1 MKPASWLIL
10 SLALNLALGAAILW
24 PRSSPRAF
32 LPLSSRE
39 ITNRN
44 IRVAARPPAAPHDA
58 GPKTIEINEPFH
70 WSQLESEDYR
80 VYAANLRGIG
90 CPEATV
96 RDIIVADVRELFL
109 RRVRELV
116 DPVLPRFWELI
127 SNKSEMEPLV
137 KEKEQQLD
145 ALGAERRALLVE
157 VLGSGLA
164 EHDSAVE
171 QARAEQRAAHLEL
184 LSFLPEEKVA
194 RCLALEE
201 RFQDS
206 RDAINRRPPGT
217 SQEFRATLKQLQDEK
232 QAELASL
239 LTPDE
244 MAEYK
249 LRNSRFVDS
258 VLQLPGFEAGEAEVK
273 EIVRLKEQLAG
284 TAELK
289 EPNVDA
295 RITQRGDAE
304 KEMQESLKSLLGPE
318 RFAQYQRGEDSAYA
332 QIVQLVSRFDL
343 PDPVA
348 AEVYEMQREAQSQ
361 VARLAAD
368 KTVTE
373 EQRQAAL
380 QAIRAETERSLAGA
394 LGPRPFEMYRTLYG
408 QWLTPLGPKPT
419 TAK

>member
-1 MKPASWLIL
+1 MKRSHWLMI
-10 SLALNLALGAAILW
+10 SLALNLALGAPILW
-24 PRSSPRAF
+24 PRPSPRVSPA
-32 LPLSSRE
+32 LSSRE

-44 IRVAARPPAAPHDA
+44 IRVAGRPAAPPHDA

-80 VYAANLRGIG
+80 VYAAKLRGIG

-96 RDIIVADVRELFL
+96 RDIILADVRELFV

-127 SNKSEMEPLV
+127 SHKTEMDSLV
-137 KEKEQQLD
+137 QEKEKQLE
-145 ALGAERRALLVE
+145 ALEAERRALLQE
-157 VLGSGLA
+157 VLGADPA
-164 EHDSAVE
+164 ERDPEAE
-171 QARAEQRAAHLEL
+171 KARAEQRAAQLEL
-184 LSFLPEEKVA
+184 LSFLPEEKIA
-194 RCLALEE
+194 RCLELEE

-217 SQEFRATLKQLQDEK
+217 PQEFRATLNRLQDQK
-232 QAELASL
+232 QAELAAL
-239 LTPDE
+239 LTADE

-295 RITQRGDAE
+295 RITQRGGAE
-304 KEMQESLKSLLGPE
+304 KETQESLKTLLGPE
-318 RFAQYQRGEDSAYA
+318 RFAQYQRGQDSAYV
-332 QIVQLVSRFDL
+332 QIGQLVSRFDL

-348 AEVYEMQREAQSQ
+348 ADVYEMQREAQSQ
-361 VARLAAD
+361 LARLTAD
-368 KTVTE
+368 KTMTE

-408 QWLTPLGPKPT
+408 QWLGDPASKP
-419 TAK
+419 AASK